1 MRLRAPKV
9 GVGVGASVRHR
20 GTEAVSALR
29 CTKEFTIGIGST
41 VFCFTMA
48 GSAAYEDVTPATM
61 KSAGSGVMNKSAL
74 LRMTRTSMR
83 DTVDQ

>member
-20 GTEAVSALR
+20 GSECT
-29 CTKEFTIGIGST
+29 TKEFTTGIGST

-48 GSAAYEDVTPATM
+48 GRAAYEDVTPATM

-74 LRMTRTSMR
+74 LDVTDDANTHA
-83 DTVDQ
+83 